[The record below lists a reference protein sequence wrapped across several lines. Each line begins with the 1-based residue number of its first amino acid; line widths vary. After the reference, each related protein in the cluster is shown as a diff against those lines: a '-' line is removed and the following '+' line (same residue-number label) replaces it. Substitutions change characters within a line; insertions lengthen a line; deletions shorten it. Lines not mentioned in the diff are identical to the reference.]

1 MQCVNVYALF
11 VLFSPQIYRPIKMAQ
26 VALKSFVLYSEQV
39 FMNENVLVNHSI
51 FTIITETAFISLF
64 LANVCECTQQKIVQ

>member
-1 MQCVNVYALF
+1 
-11 VLFSPQIYRPIKMAQ
+11 MAQ
-26 VALKSFVLYSEQV
+26 VVLKSFVLYSEQV

-64 LANVCECTQQKIVQ
+64 LANVCECTQQ